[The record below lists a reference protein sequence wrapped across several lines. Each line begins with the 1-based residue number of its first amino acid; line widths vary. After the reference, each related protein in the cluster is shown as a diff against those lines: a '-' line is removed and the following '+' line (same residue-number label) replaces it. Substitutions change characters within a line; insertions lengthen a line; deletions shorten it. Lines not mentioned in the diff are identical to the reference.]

1 MRNAFNQ
8 KSRADKS
15 QADRFRQKTHQRTGF
30 DNVSVEE
37 ITKDAGVAKGTFY
50 HYFVCKEDVVREFST
65 RVIEE
70 IFTTAMTMPGGPQ
83 EKLTYYFNA
92 ILHEADR
99 MGVNLIRQWIRDIM
113 SPRSAE
119 EGAENLREGYRKIY
133 TILKHTKEENQLK
146 EDTPVAFLTKLL
158 LSHLYGALITWC
170 MLGGSFKLSE
180 ESNQFVTE
188 EINAFLYKYMKQ

>member
-1 MRNAFNQ
+1 MPLTKKAE
-8 KSRADKS
+8 
-15 QADRFRQKTHQRTGF
+15 RTKAKLTASARKLISERGF

-99 MGVNLIRQWIRDIM
+99 MGVNLIANG
-113 SPRSAE
+113 SAISCLP
-119 EGAENLREGYRKIY
+119 APQKKARKISAKD
-133 TILKHTKEENQLK
+133 IVKSIPFSS
-146 EDTPVAFLTKLL
+146 TPKKKT
-158 LSHLYGALITWC
+158 G
-170 MLGGSFKLSE
+170 
-180 ESNQFVTE
+180 
-188 EINAFLYKYMKQ
+188 

>member
-1 MRNAFNQ
+1 MPLTKKAE
-8 KSRADKS
+8 
-15 QADRFRQKTHQRTGF
+15 RTKAKLIASARKLISERGF

-92 ILHEADR
+92 IL
-99 MGVNLIRQWIRDIM
+99 
-113 SPRSAE
+113 
-119 EGAENLREGYRKIY
+119 REGYRKIY
-133 TILKHTKEENQLK
+133 TILKHTKEENRLK

-188 EINAFLYKYMKQ
+188 EVNAFLYKYMK

>member
-1 MRNAFNQ
+1 MPLTKKAE
-8 KSRADKS
+8 
-15 QADRFRQKTHQRTGF
+15 RTKAKLTASARKLISERGF

-133 TILKHTKEENQLK
+133 TILKPHQRRKPAERRYTGRVPYETSSLPSLRCAHHMVHVGRLFQAERRIQ
-146 EDTPVAFLTKLL
+146 PVRHGRSQCLPL
-158 LSHLYGALITWC
+158 
-170 MLGGSFKLSE
+170 
-180 ESNQFVTE
+180 
-188 EINAFLYKYMKQ
+188 

>member
-1 MRNAFNQ
+1 MPLTKKAE
-8 KSRADKS
+8 
-15 QADRFRQKTHQRTGF
+15 RTKAKLTASARKLISERGF

-99 MGVNLIRQWIRDIM
+99 MGVI
-113 SPRSAE
+113 
-119 EGAENLREGYRKIY
+119 
-133 TILKHTKEENQLK
+133 
-146 EDTPVAFLTKLL
+146 
-158 LSHLYGALITWC
+158 
-170 MLGGSFKLSE
+170 
-180 ESNQFVTE
+180 
-188 EINAFLYKYMKQ
+188 

>member
-1 MRNAFNQ
+1 MPLTKKAE
-8 KSRADKS
+8 
-15 QADRFRQKTHQRTGF
+15 RTKAKLIASARKLISERGF

-92 ILHEADR
+92 ILHE
-99 MGVNLIRQWIRDIM
+99 
-113 SPRSAE
+113 
-119 EGAENLREGYRKIY
+119 GYRKIY
-133 TILKHTKEENQLK
+133 TILKHTKEENRLK

-188 EINAFLYKYMKQ
+188 EVNAFLYKYMK

>member
-1 MRNAFNQ
+1 MPLTKKAE
-8 KSRADKS
+8 
-15 QADRFRQKTHQRTGF
+15 RTKAKLTASARKLISERGF

-92 ILHEADR
+92 ILHEACKSDPPMDPR
-99 MGVNLIRQWIRDIM
+99 YHVSPLRRRRRGK
-113 SPRSAE
+113 SPRRIS
-119 EGAENLREGYRKIY
+119 
-133 TILKHTKEENQLK
+133 
-146 EDTPVAFLTKLL
+146 
-158 LSHLYGALITWC
+158 
-170 MLGGSFKLSE
+170 
-180 ESNQFVTE
+180 
-188 EINAFLYKYMKQ
+188 

>member
-1 MRNAFNQ
+1 MPLTKKAE
-8 KSRADKS
+8 
-15 QADRFRQKTHQRTGF
+15 RTKAKLTASARKLISERGF

-92 ILHEADR
+92 IL
-99 MGVNLIRQWIRDIM
+99 
-113 SPRSAE
+113 
-119 EGAENLREGYRKIY
+119 REGYRKIY
-133 TILKHTKEENQLK
+133 TILKHTKEENRLK

-188 EINAFLYKYMKQ
+188 EVNAFLYKYMK

>member
-1 MRNAFNQ
+1 MPLTKKAE
-8 KSRADKS
+8 
-15 QADRFRQKTHQRTGF
+15 RTKAKLTASARKLISERGF
-30 DNVSVEE
+30 ENVSVEE

-99 MGVNLIRQWIRDIM
+99 MGVNLIRQWIRE
-113 SPRSAE
+113 SCLPALQKK
-119 EGAENLREGYRKIY
+119 ARKISAKD
-133 TILKHTKEENQLK
+133 IVKSIPFSS
-146 EDTPVAFLTKLL
+146 TPKKKT
-158 LSHLYGALITWC
+158 G
-170 MLGGSFKLSE
+170 
-180 ESNQFVTE
+180 
-188 EINAFLYKYMKQ
+188 

>member
-1 MRNAFNQ
+1 MPLTKKAE
-8 KSRADKS
+8 
-15 QADRFRQKTHQRTGF
+15 RTKAKLTASARKLISERGF

-92 ILHEADR
+92 IL
-99 MGVNLIRQWIRDIM
+99 
-113 SPRSAE
+113 
-119 EGAENLREGYRKIY
+119 
-133 TILKHTKEENQLK
+133 KHTKEENRLK

-188 EINAFLYKYMKQ
+188 EVNAFLYKYMK